1 MALCEEL
8 HFTRAAEKLGI
19 SQPTLSHQIRLL
31 EDRLN
36 TRLFQ
41 RIGKKVYV
49 TQSGQILLDHSR
61 RIFYELDQ
69 ATTEI
74 RELQGLLRGKL
85 SIGCSGNHILTST
98 ILSFHQQYPGIEL
111 SIMDSR
117 SEDIIDA
124 LLNNHLDLGVVFLSN
139 EDDRLEYIPLF
150 DEQFL
155 LVVSVNHELADLPSI
170 PCERLK
176 SIPLALAPE
185 AYRIRRFIED
195 ECRALGFR
203 LSPKLEL
210 SSLESLRRIVDTNT
224 IATILTKSYMATID
238 DPNIR
243 QIPITDPVIRKTV
256 VVVYRK
262 DAFIDV
268 HRCFYQTP
276 HAPLCL
282 SDDMNEGRG
291 GA

>member
-1 MALCEEL
+1 MKNSTSRVQRKNWA
-8 HFTRAAEKLGI
+8 GI

-49 TQSGQILLDHSR
+49 TQTGQILLIPSR
-61 RIFYELDQ
+61 RVFYELDQ

-85 SIGCSGNHILTST
+85 SIGCSGNHILST
-98 ILSFHQQYPGIEL
+98 ILSFHQQYPGTEL

-117 SEDIIDA
+117 TEDIMDA
-124 LLNNHLDLGVVFLSN
+124 LLNNHLYLGVVFLSN
-139 EDDRLEYIPLF
+139 EDERLEYIPLF

-170 PCERLK
+170 PCEHLK

-185 AYRIRRFIED
+185 TYRICRFLED
-195 ECRALGFR
+195 EC
-203 LSPKLEL
+203 
-210 SSLESLRRIVDTNT
+210 
-224 IATILTKSYMATID
+224 
-238 DPNIR
+238 
-243 QIPITDPVIRKTV
+243 
-256 VVVYRK
+256 
-262 DAFIDV
+262 
-268 HRCFYQTP
+268 
-276 HAPLCL
+276 
-282 SDDMNEGRG
+282 
-291 GA
+291 